1 MIARSWRCRVSQA
14 GAGAA
19 AAHIA
24 RTGIA
29 ESRLVTG
36 YLGSQLLRRDAGPAV
51 CELVLVTYWESLDA
65 VRQFAGRDISR
76 AVLYPGDA
84 DYGIQADGTVT
95 HSEVVCG
102 DQPGTGGTDGRP

>member
-1 MIARSWRCRVSQA
+1 VIARTWRCRVPQA

-29 ESRLVTG
+29 GCREIAG
-36 YLGSQLLRRDAGPAV
+36 YRGSQLLCRDAGPAV
-51 CELVLVTYWESLDA
+51 CELVLVTYWESLGA

-84 DYGIQADGTVT
+84 DYGIQADGQVT
-95 HSEVVCG
+95 HSEVVCS
-102 DQPGTGGTDGRP
+102 DQPGTGGTDDGR